1 MSQPGEKLFERE
13 DASTRRRP
21 SQMRAE
27 QTVER
32 IKRATLE
39 LIAKEGYAA
48 ASTNRIAERANVNI
62 ASLYRYFPNR
72 QSIALALYESAS
84 AGLARLTHDWL
95 TANMSTPV
103 ETGMRKLV
111 ILIMDYVDR
120 EQVALLRLRDEVP
133 ELRERARPMSLET
146 LAYHPSR
153 LYLERQLGPIDK
165 ATMNRKMFFVQNM
178 GMGLIRQ
185 FVLDRPPGLSK
196 AQFAAELTNLIIVY
210 LRSRATVR
218 P

>member
-1 MSQPGEKLFERE
+1 MAPKDERLFERE
-13 DASTRRRP
+13 DAPARRRP
-21 SQMRAE
+21 SQARAE

-32 IKRATLE
+32 IKRAMLE
-39 LIAKEGYAA
+39 LIDNEGYAA
-48 ASTNRIAERANVNI
+48 ASTNRIAEHAKVNI

-103 ETGMRKLV
+103 ESGMKKLV
-111 ILIMDYVDR
+111 ILIIDYVDR

-133 ELRERARPMSLET
+133 ELRERTRPMSLET

-153 LYLERQLGPIDK
+153 LYLERQLGPIDN
-165 ATMNRKMFFVQNM
+165 ATMNRKMFFVQNL

-210 LRSRATVR
+210 LRSPAAARA
-218 P
+218 